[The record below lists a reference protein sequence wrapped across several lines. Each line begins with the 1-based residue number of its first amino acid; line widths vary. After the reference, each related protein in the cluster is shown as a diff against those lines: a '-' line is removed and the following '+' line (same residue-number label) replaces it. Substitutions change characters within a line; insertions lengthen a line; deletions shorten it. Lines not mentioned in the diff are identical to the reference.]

1 MNKDHESPLTIPYVK
16 VGDYYFPNFTL
27 PPDTGDIG
35 FWGRRRKEY
44 LREHRPITFNQLVLS
59 GELFKYLALFNQ
71 EATERLE
78 SLIQGMKVAQ
88 GITEELKSRDQM
100 AWVGAMNP
108 SAIPRHKTGRWLRAA
123 IASNSNARQALPDLQ
138 IRACAEEIV
147 YAELVYA

>member
-1 MNKDHESPLTIPYVK
+1 M
-16 VGDYYFPNFTL
+16 PNNTL
-27 PPDTGDIG
+27 PPDAGDIG
-35 FWGRRRKEY
+35 FWGRRRKEF

-88 GITEELKSRDQM
+88 GITEELKGRDQM

-108 SAIPRHKTGRWLRAA
+108 SAIPRHKTGCWLRAA

-138 IRACAEEIV
+138 IRACAEESI
-147 YAELVYA
+147 YAELVYV

>member
-1 MNKDHESPLTIPYVK
+1 MNKEHESNLTIPYVK
-16 VGDYYFPNFTL
+16 VGDYYFPNFAL

-35 FWGRRRKEY
+35 YWGRRRKEF

-78 SLIQGMKVAQ
+78 SLIQAMKVAQ

-100 AWVGAMNP
+100 AWVGAMN
-108 SAIPRHKTGRWLRAA
+108 
-123 IASNSNARQALPDLQ
+123 N

>member
-1 MNKDHESPLTIPYVK
+1 MNNDHESTLTISYVK

-35 FWGRRRKEY
+35 FWGRRRKEF
-44 LREHRPITFNQLVLS
+44 LREHRPITFNPVVLS

-78 SLIQGMKVAQ
+78 SLIQAMKVAQ

-100 AWVGAMNP
+100 AWVGAMN
-108 SAIPRHKTGRWLRAA
+108 
-123 IASNSNARQALPDLQ
+123 N

>member
-1 MNKDHESPLTIPYVK
+1 MNNEHKSNLTIPYVK

-27 PPDTGDIG
+27 PPDAGDIG
-35 FWGRRRKEY
+35 FWGRRRKEF

-78 SLIQGMKVAQ
+78 SLIQAMKVAQ
-88 GITEELKSRDQM
+88 GITEELKSHVQM
-100 AWVGAMNP
+100 AWVRAMN
-108 SAIPRHKTGRWLRAA
+108 
-123 IASNSNARQALPDLQ
+123 N

>member
-1 MNKDHESPLTIPYVK
+1 MNNQNESALTIPYVK
-16 VGDYYFPNFTL
+16 VGDYYFPNLSL
-27 PPDTGDIG
+27 PPDAGDIG
-35 FWGRRRKEY
+35 FWGRRRKEF
-44 LREHRPITFNQLVLS
+44 LRAHRPITFNQLVLS

-78 SLIQGMKVAQ
+78 SLIQAMKVAQ

-147 YAELVYA
+147 YAELVYV